1 MSLTYLGS
9 LGFIFSVNN
18 FIKVF
23 KDNILEQ
30 PILIQFYWGMC
41 QNPLCI
47 LEPICADHSQKA
59 FYLLDLVRCSN
70 VN

>member
-9 LGFIFSVNN
+9 LGFLFSVNN
-18 FIKVF
+18 FLKVF

-30 PILIQFYWGMC
+30 LTLIQFNWGMC
-41 QNPLCI
+41 QNPLWVF
-47 LEPICADHSQKA
+47 EPICADYSQKA